1 MGNGA
6 GGGDGSQEEDDED
19 GEEGDEDEHEEAGGE
34 GRGRWGERLVLVS
47 TLADAVL
54 PLIRTRSDLYRYSA
68 ANAHG
73 RDMHEAID
81 ILESAIPATDPAEIY
96 SVTHKAL
103 ASALKVIARADD
115 SAGIIG
121 DACRRLL
128 EFHPRAAAAARTPVA
143 KLVDWMMK
151 FQFDDDEVDYFELDP
166 VAYAQALGE
175 VGMASYRKRL
185 AEVEAKL
192 GPRPADRWQSVHSH
206 EWFTLDWNA
215 QRLAVFDHDIDAI
228 IRTHAKDR
236 KVAAWLEDTAE
247 AFEEIGEI
255 ELAIDWAKQATDFDR
270 GHQSLKAADYWCG
283 LLEAHRPAEALDARV
298 SVFRKWPSSTS
309 AARLHKASGKSWPDY
324 RDEVV
329 ATLAASPRDAVLFAL
344 LTLKD
349 SEFAWNL
356 AHSLALDSDHT
367 WSEVVKAYEKV
378 DPIAT
383 LPIHQRLV
391 ENELV
396 EAGAQHYR
404 LAARRLAKMR
414 KLSAGSEKS
423 AEVNDLIADLRE
435 IHRRRPRLQQEF
447 DRAGLP

>member
-1 MGNGA
+1 MA
-6 GGGDGSQEEDDED
+6 
-19 GEEGDEDEHEEAGGE
+19 
-34 GRGRWGERLVLVS
+34 RVS

-73 RDMHEAID
+73 RGMHEAID
-81 ILESAIPATDPAEIY
+81 NLEAAIPTTEPAEIY

-103 ASALKVIARADD
+103 ASSLKVIARADD
-115 SAGIIG
+115 SSGIIG

-128 EFHPRAAAAARTPVA
+128 ELHPRAAAAARTPVR
-143 KLVDWMMK
+143 KLIDWMMK

-166 VAYAQALGE
+166 VAYAPALGE
-175 VGMASYRKRL
+175 TGMKAYRKRL

-192 GPRPADRWQSVHSH
+192 EPRPSQDERWTSGHSH

-215 QRLAVFDHDIDAI
+215 QRLAVLDHDIDAI

-247 AFEEIGEI
+247 ALEEIGEI
-255 ELAIDWAKQATDFDR
+255 DLAIDWAKQATDFDR

-283 LLEAHRPAEALDARV
+283 LLETHRPTEALNARL

-309 AARLHKASGKSWPDY
+309 AARLHKAAGNAWPYY

-349 SEFAWNL
+349 PSSRGTSRTRWR
-356 AHSLALDSDHT
+356 ST
-367 WSEVVKAYEKV
+367 
-378 DPIAT
+378 AT
-383 LPIHQRLV
+383 TPGV
-391 ENELV
+391 
-396 EAGAQHYR
+396 
-404 LAARRLAKMR
+404 
-414 KLSAGSEKS
+414 SW
-423 AEVNDLIADLRE
+423 
-435 IHRRRPRLQQEF
+435 
-447 DRAGLP
+447 

>member
-1 MGNGA
+1 MKN
-6 GGGDGSQEEDDED
+6 
-19 GEEGDEDEHEEAGGE
+19 
-34 GRGRWGERLVLVS
+34 ERVTS
-47 TLADAVL
+47 LADAVL

-73 RDMHEAID
+73 QDMHEAID
-81 ILESAIPATDPAEIY
+81 ILEAAIPTTDPAEIY
-96 SVTHKAL
+96 TVTHKAL
-103 ASALKVIARADD
+103 ASSLKVIARADD

-128 EFHPRAAAAARTPVA
+128 ELHPRAAASARMPVG
-143 KLVDWMMK
+143 KLIDWMMK
-151 FQFDDDEVDYFELDP
+151 FQFDDDDVDYFELDP
-166 VAYAQALGE
+166 VAYAPALGE
-175 VGMASYRKRL
+175 VGMAAYRTRL

-192 GPRPADRWQSVHSH
+192 GPRPAERWNSGHSH

-215 QRLAVFDHDIDAI
+215 QRLAVLDHDIDAI

-247 AFEEIGEI
+247 AFEGIGEI
-255 ELAIDWAKQATDFDR
+255 NLAIDWAKQATDFDR

-283 LLEAHRPAEALDARV
+283 LLEKHRPAEVLDARLF
-298 SVFRKWPSSTS
+298 VFRKWPSSSS
-309 AARLHKASGKSWPDY
+309 AARLHKAAGKSWPDS

-329 ATLAASPRDAVLFAL
+329 ATLAASPSDAVLFAL
-344 LTLKD
+344 LTLKEP
-349 SEFAWNL
+349 EFAWNL
-356 AHSLALDSDHT
+356 AHSLDLDSDHT
-367 WSEVVKAYEKV
+367 WAELAKGYEKV
-378 DPIAT
+378 DPIAV

-396 EAGAQHYR
+396 DAGAQHYR

-414 KLSAGSEKS
+414 KLSAGTDQ
-423 AEVNDLIADLRE
+423 AAAVNELIADLRE
-435 IHRRRPRLQQEF
+435 THRRRPRLQQEF

>member
-1 MGNGA
+1 M
-6 GGGDGSQEEDDED
+6 SP
-19 GEEGDEDEHEEAGGE
+19 
-34 GRGRWGERLVLVS
+34 VS

-54 PLIRTRSDLYRYSA
+54 PLIRSRSDLYRYSA

-73 RDMHEAID
+73 RDMHDAID
-81 ILESAIPATDPAEIY
+81 ILEAAIPATDPAEVY

-103 ASALKVIARADD
+103 ASSLKVIARADD
-115 SAGIIG
+115 SSGIIG
-121 DACRRLL
+121 DGCRRLL
-128 EFHPRAAAAARTPVA
+128 ELHPRAAAAARTPVG
-143 KLVDWMMK
+143 KLIDWMMK

-166 VAYAQALGE
+166 VAYAPALGE
-175 VGMASYRKRL
+175 VGMAVYRKRL
-185 AEVEAKL
+185 AEVQAKL
-192 GPRPADRWQSVHSH
+192 GPRPSEDERWTSGRSH

-215 QRLAVFDHDIDAI
+215 RRLAVLDHDIDAI

-247 AFEEIGEI
+247 ALEEIGEI
-255 ELAIDWAKQATDFDR
+255 DLAIDWAKKATDFDR

-283 LLEAHRPAEALDARV
+283 LLEAHRPSEGFDARL

-309 AARLHKASGKSWPDY
+309 AARLHKAAGKAWTDY

-329 ATLAASPRDAVLFAL
+329 ATLAASPSDAVLFVL
-344 LTLKD
+344 LTLK
-349 SEFAWNL
+349 EPQFAWNL

-367 WSEVVKAYEKV
+367 WSELVKAYEKV

-404 LAARRLAKMR
+404 LAARRLATMR
-414 KLSAGSEKS
+414 KLSAGSDQ
-423 AEVNDLIADLRE
+423 AVEVDGLIAELRE
-435 IHRRRPRLQQEF
+435 THRRRPRLQQEF

>member
-1 MGNGA
+1 MKNEQVT
-6 GGGDGSQEEDDED
+6 S
-19 GEEGDEDEHEEAGGE
+19 
-34 GRGRWGERLVLVS
+34 
-47 TLADAVL
+47 LADAVL
-54 PLIRTRSDLYRYSA
+54 PLIRTRSDLSRYSV

-73 RDMHEAID
+73 RDMHEAVD
-81 ILESAIPATDPAEIY
+81 ILEAAIPTADPAEIY

-103 ASALKVIARADD
+103 ASSLKVIARADD
-115 SAGIIG
+115 SSGIIG

-128 EFHPRAAAAARTPVA
+128 ELHPQTAAAARTPVG
-143 KLVDWMMK
+143 KLIDWMMK

-166 VAYAQALGE
+166 VAYAPALGD
-175 VGMASYRKRL
+175 VGMTTYRKRL
-185 AEVEAKL
+185 AEAEANL
-192 GPRPADRWQSVHSH
+192 GPRSSNDERWSSAHSH

-215 QRLAVFDHDIDAI
+215 RRLAILDHDIDAI

-255 ELAIDWAKQATDFDR
+255 DLAIDWAKQATDFDR
-270 GHQSLKAADYWCG
+270 GHQSLKAADYWCR
-283 LLEAHRPAEALDARV
+283 LLEEHRPNEALEARL

-309 AARLHKASGKSWPDY
+309 AAGLHKAAGKAWPDF

-329 ATLAASPRDAVLFAL
+329 TTLAASPSDAVLLAL
-344 LTLKD
+344 LTLKEP
-349 SEFAWNL
+349 EFAWNL

-367 WSEVVKAYEKV
+367 WSELVKAYEKV
-378 DPIAT
+378 DPIVV
-383 LPIHQRLV
+383 LPVHQRLV

-414 KLSAGSEKS
+414 RLAAGSAHE
-423 AEVNDLIADLRE
+423 AEVDGLIAELRE

>member
-1 MGNGA
+1 MP
-6 GGGDGSQEEDDED
+6 
-19 GEEGDEDEHEEAGGE
+19 
-34 GRGRWGERLVLVS
+34 VS
-47 TLADAVL
+47 ILADAVL

-73 RDMHEAID
+73 RDMHEAVD
-81 ILESAIPATDPAEIY
+81 ILEAAIPSTDPAEIY
-96 SVTHKAL
+96 AVTHKAL
-103 ASALKVIARADD
+103 ASSLKVIARADD
-115 SAGIIG
+115 SSGIIG

-128 EFHPRAAAAARTPVA
+128 ELHPKVAAAARVPSG
-143 KLVDWMMK
+143 KLLDWMMK
-151 FQFDDDEVDYFELDP
+151 FQFDEDVDYFELDP
-166 VAYAQALGE
+166 VVYAPALGE
-175 VGMASYRKRL
+175 TGMKAYRERL
-185 AEVEAKL
+185 AEIEANL
-192 GPRPADRWQSVHSH
+192 GPRPSDDERWTAGHSH

-215 QRLAVFDHDIDAI
+215 QRLAVLDHDVDAI
-228 IRTHAKDR
+228 IRTHARDR
-236 KVAAWLEDTAE
+236 KVAAWFEDTAE

-255 ELAIDWAKQATDFDR
+255 ALAIDWAKQATDFDR
-270 GHQSLKAADYWCG
+270 GHQSRKAADYWCA
-283 LLEAHRPAEALDARV
+283 LLEEHRPPEALDAHLL
-298 SVFRKWPSSTS
+298 VFRKWPTSTS
-309 AARLHKASGKSWPDY
+309 AARLHKAAGRSWPDF

-329 ATLAASPRDAVLFAL
+329 ATLAASPSDAVLFAL
-344 LTLKD
+344 LTLK
-349 SEFAWNL
+349 EPQFAWNL

-367 WSEVVKAYEKV
+367 WSELLKAYEKV
-378 DPIAT
+378 DPIAV

-423 AEVNDLIADLRE
+423 AEVNDLIAELRE

>member
-1 MGNGA
+1 MA
-6 GGGDGSQEEDDED
+6 
-19 GEEGDEDEHEEAGGE
+19 
-34 GRGRWGERLVLVS
+34 LVS

-54 PLIRTRSDLYRYSA
+54 PLIRTRSNLYRYSA

-73 RDMHEAID
+73 RDMHEAVD
-81 ILESAIPATDPAEIY
+81 ILESAIPTTDPAEIY

-103 ASALKVIARADD
+103 ASSLKVIARADD
-115 SAGIIG
+115 SSGIIG

-128 EFHPRAAAAARTPVA
+128 ELHPRAVAAARTPVG
-143 KLVDWMMK
+143 KLIDWMMK
-151 FQFDDDEVDYFELDP
+151 FQFDEDEVDYFELDP
-166 VAYAQALGE
+166 VAYAPALGD
-175 VGMASYRKRL
+175 VGMAAYRKRL

-192 GPRPADRWQSVHSH
+192 GPRPPADERWSSGHSH
-206 EWFTLDWNA
+206 AWFTLDWNA
-215 QRLAVFDHDIDAI
+215 QRLAVLDHDIDAI

-236 KVAAWLEDTAE
+236 KVAAWLQDTAE

-255 ELAIDWAKQATDFDR
+255 DRAIDWAKQATDFDR
-270 GHQSLKAADYWCG
+270 GNQSRKAADYWCG
-283 LLEAHRPAEALDARV
+283 LLEAHRPEEALEGRL

-309 AARLHKASGKSWPDY
+309 AARLHKAAGKAWPEY

-329 ATLAASPRDAVLFAL
+329 ATLAASPSDAVLFAL
-344 LTLKD
+344 LTLKEP
-349 SEFAWNL
+349 EFAWNL

-367 WSEVVKAYEKV
+367 WSELVKAYEKV

-404 LAARRLAKMR
+404 LAARRLANMR

-423 AEVNDLIADLRE
+423 AEVNDLIAELRE